1 MLRKDVVK
9 AYKQMLAKVGTQEA
23 FDTNMAA
30 VIDRMKRHN
39 VPDEEIADTMAQWK
53 GGSCPKCQREYT
65 KRHSHVVVS
74 DLVNNPD
81 DPGSFETVET
91 VLSDFC
97 YYDPPCSC
105 LDQITQAK
113 KDAEAFKK
121 RLEGSGIPPDM
132 HDVTFDKWDYSVDD
146 TITDCQKKSKE
157 MMQGGAFFSGLG
169 AVLCG
174 TPGVGKTHTGVS
186 MLRWIVENSVLEVLF
201 VPMADIISK
210 IIRSGKDGN
219 LDFGE
224 EVRLF
229 DVVML
234 DDIDKVHSQSE
245 WVKQQIF
252 GIIDGMMRE
261 KKHIIITTNILKSLD
276 FDEKFDLSVSSRIM
290 GGCQFVVFPE
300 GHDYRKAR
308 KIMELKK
315 KQDRELIGQ

>member
-1 MLRKDVVK
+1 MIRKDVAK
-9 AYKQMLAKVGTQEA
+9 AYKAMLEKVGTQKA

-30 VIDRMKRHN
+30 VVDRMKRHN

-53 GGSCPKCQREYT
+53 GGSCPKCQRAYI
-65 KRHSHVVVS
+65 KRHSHVVVT
-74 DLVNNPD
+74 DLSPE
-81 DPGSFETVET
+81 PGSFETIET
-91 VLSDFC
+91 VLSDFH
-97 YYDPPCSC
+97 YYESPCSC

-113 KDAEAFKK
+113 KDAEALKK
-121 RLEGSGIPPDM
+121 RLEGSGIPIDM
-132 HDVTFDKWDYSVDD
+132 HEVTFDKWDYSVAN
-146 TITDCQKKSKE
+146 TITDCRNKCEE
-157 MMQGGAFFSGLG
+157 MLKGGAFFSGLG

-186 MLRWIVENSVLEVLF
+186 MLRWIVENSGLEVSF
-201 VPMADIISK
+201 VPMADIIGK

-234 DDIDKVHSQSE
+234 DDIDKVHFQSD

-261 KKHIIITTNILKSLD
+261 KKHIIITTNILKALD

-300 GHDYRKAR
+300 GHDYRKSR

-315 KQDRELIGQ
+315 KKDRELIGQ

>member
-1 MLRKDVVK
+1 MK
-9 AYKQMLAKVGTQEA
+9 AEELA
-23 FDTNMAA
+23 
-30 VIDRMKRHN
+30 I
-39 VPDEEIADTMAQWK
+39 
-53 GGSCPKCQREYT
+53 
-65 KRHSHVVVS
+65 
-74 DLVNNPD
+74 
-81 DPGSFETVET
+81 
-91 VLSDFC
+91 
-97 YYDPPCSC
+97 
-105 LDQITQAK
+105 
-113 KDAEAFKK
+113 KK

-132 HDVTFDKWDYSVDD
+132 QDVTFDKWDHSIEPAV
-146 TITDCQKKSKE
+146 TSGMKQCLTMVK
-157 MMQGGAFFSGLG
+157 GGSFFSGLG

-174 TPGVGKTHTGVS
+174 TPGVGKTHIGVS
-186 MLRWIVENSVLEVLF
+186 MLRWIVENSKLEVLF
-201 VPMADIISK
+201 IPMADIIGK

-224 EVRLF
+224 EIRLF

-300 GHDYRKAR
+300 GHDYRKTR

-315 KQDRELIGQ
+315 KKDRELIGQ

>member
-1 MLRKDVVK
+1 MLKKDVVK
-9 AYKQMLAKVGTQEA
+9 AYKEMLAKVGTQKA

-30 VIDRMKRHN
+30 IVDRMKYHN
-39 VPDEEIADTMAQWK
+39 IPDEEIADAMAQWK
-53 GGSCPKCQREYT
+53 GGICPKCQREYI
-65 KRHSHVVVS
+65 KCHSNVIVK
-74 DLVNNPD
+74 DLSKDPD
-81 DPGSFETVET
+81 SFDVIET
-91 VLSDFC
+91 VLSDFW
-97 YYDPPCSC
+97 YYEPPCNC
-105 LDQITQAK
+105 LDQMTQAK
-113 KDAEAFKK
+113 KDAEALKK
-121 RLEGSGIPPDM
+121 RLEGSGIPKDM
-132 HDVTFDKWDYSVDD
+132 HNITFDKWDYAVDNV
-146 TITDCQKKSKE
+146 ITDCQKRCKDMLKD
-157 MMQGGAFFSGLG
+157 GAFFSGLG
-169 AVLCG
+169 AVLMG
-174 TPGVGKTHTGVS
+174 TPGVGKTHIGVS
-186 MLRWIVENSVLEVLF
+186 MLRWIVENSKMEVLF
-201 VPMADIISK
+201 IPMADIIGK

-315 KQDRELIGQ
+315 KQDLQRSLL